1 MEELMNQIKLF
12 LGNSAKNIFKKGPAE
27 VEVVVNEGENGQQLS
42 GNLKEHIVDLVDE
55 DVIAKIS
62 FVDQSGNVIDSFSLN
77 Q

>member
-1 MEELMNQIKLF
+1 MEELMNQIKAF

-27 VEVVVNEGENGQQLS
+27 IEVVVNKGENAQQIS
-42 GNLKEHIVDLVDE
+42 EHLKEHIITMISE
-55 DVIAKIS
+55 DAIAKIS